1 VDERP
6 LSAVGLLP
14 LVDPH
19 ELCLGQHVTPNGGLD
34 LGAPG
39 PSAQAQSAL
48 VQSIKGEE
56 VPVPSMAGWRAGTAV
71 AFLPEVIGARLAHGV
86 GGSAFWHSPDVIS
99 TTLENRCVVGGTSVG
114 EPR

>member
-1 VDERP
+1 
-6 LSAVGLLP
+6 
-14 LVDPH
+14 
-19 ELCLGQHVTPNGGLD
+19 
-34 LGAPG
+34 
-39 PSAQAQSAL
+39 
-48 VQSIKGEE
+48 
-56 VPVPSMAGWRAGTAV
+56 MAGWRAGAAV